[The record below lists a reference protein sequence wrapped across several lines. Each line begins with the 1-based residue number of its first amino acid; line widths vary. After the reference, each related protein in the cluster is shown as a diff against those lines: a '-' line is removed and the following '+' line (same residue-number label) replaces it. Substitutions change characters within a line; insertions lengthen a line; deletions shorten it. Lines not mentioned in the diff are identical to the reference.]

1 MFTIDASTGGVSA
14 VNLDYETSTSHSLV
28 ITARDAGTPQMS
40 STATLQVSVTV
51 SIGNSVTLRSLQIT
65 QVLHNTTL
73 LPILNLMGNHPVA
86 CSGKPNHLQKAE
98 PLRCLAMRTRGV
110 RLNPA

>member
-1 MFTIDASTGGVSA
+1 MFTIDAGTGGVSA

-51 SIGNSVTLRSLQIT
+51 SRK
-65 QVLHNTTL
+65 
-73 LPILNLMGNHPVA
+73 
-86 CSGKPNHLQKAE
+86 SG
-98 PLRCLAMRTRGV
+98 
-110 RLNPA
+110 

>member
-28 ITARDAGTPQMS
+28 ITARDAGTPPMS

-51 SIGNSVTLRSLQIT
+51 GDK
-65 QVLHNTTL
+65 
-73 LPILNLMGNHPVA
+73 
-86 CSGKPNHLQKAE
+86 SGHHDRHYL
-98 PLRCLAMRTRGV
+98 
-110 RLNPA
+110 